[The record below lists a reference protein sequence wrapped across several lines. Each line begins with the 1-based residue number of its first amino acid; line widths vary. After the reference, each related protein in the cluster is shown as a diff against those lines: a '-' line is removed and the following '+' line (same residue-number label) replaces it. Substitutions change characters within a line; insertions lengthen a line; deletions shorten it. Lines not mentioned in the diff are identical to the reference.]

1 MKNLNEEIKKVN
13 GGEELDDDMLD
24 GVAGGIVQLINPSSG
39 SLYRFKDG
47 TVCQYCGDDLGK
59 YKNGYMKCDDC
70 GKNMVN
76 RKVDESELKHVG
88 GGIL

>member
-1 MKNLNEEIKKVN
+1 MKNLNEEIKKAN
-13 GGEELDDDMLD
+13 GAEELEDEMLD
-24 GVAGGIVQLINPSSG
+24 GVSGGLVQLLNPSSG
-39 SLYRFKDG
+39 DLYRFKDG
-47 TVCQYCGDDLGK
+47 TVCQYCGEERGQ

-76 RKVDESELKHVG
+76 RKVDKSELKHAG